1 MIPKSG
7 YRFSEKI
14 MLKKRGPKA
23 TRRHLLQLAG
33 TALVA
38 SAFPQLACALDY
50 PTRPVRIIVGFPPGG
65 PTDIFARLIAQWLSD
80 HLHQPFVVDNRP
92 GAGSTI
98 GLEAVATAPADG
110 YTLALVSTAAAIASR
125 YYPHLKYD
133 FLGDIVPVSGIAIE
147 QMVMVVHPSVPA
159 KTVPEFITYA
169 KANPGKIVMAS
180 VGNGTT
186 VHLAGELFKLMAKV
200 DLLHVPYRGA
210 APAMT
215 DLLAGRAQIMF
226 EGMPTLVGYIRAGKL
241 RALAVTQAQRSP
253 LFPELPTVAEF
264 LPGYESAV
272 WFGIGAPKRTPPEII
287 ERLNAAINAGLDDP
301 TIKQRIADLGCDA
314 LAGSPAEF
322 GKRFVADTAK
332 WGNVMRVAGI
342 KGE

>member
-1 MIPKSG
+1 VFTG
-7 YRFSEKI
+7 VR
-14 MLKKRGPKA
+14 

-33 TALVA
+33 ATLAA
-38 SAFPQLACALDY
+38 TAFPRVAAAPDY

-65 PTDIFARLIAQWLSD
+65 PTDIFARLIAQWLSE

-98 GLEAVATAPADG
+98 GLEAAATASPDG
-110 YTLALVSTAAAIASR
+110 YTLALVSTAAAIASL

-133 FLGDIVPVSGIAIE
+133 FLSDIVPVSGIAIE

-159 KTVPEFITYA
+159 NTVPEFIAYA
-169 KANPGKIVMAS
+169 RQNPGKIVMAS

-210 APAMT
+210 APALT
-215 DLLAGRAQIMF
+215 DLLAGRAQVMF
-226 EGMPTLVGYIRAGKL
+226 EGMPALIGYVRDGKL
-241 RALAVTQAQRSP
+241 RALAVTRPQRSL
-253 LFPELPTVAEF
+253 LFPDLPTVAEF
-264 LPGYESAV
+264 LPGYDSSV
-272 WFGIGAPKRTPPEII
+272 WFGIGVPKRTPPEIV

-301 TIKQRIADLGCDA
+301 TIKKRIADLGCDA
-314 LAGSPAEF
+314 LEGTPADF
-322 GKRFVADTAK
+322 GKRFVADTQK
-332 WGNVMRVAGI
+332 WASVMRTANI

>member
-1 MIPKSG
+1 
-7 YRFSEKI
+7 
-14 MLKKRGPKA
+14 MLDKKGPKA
-23 TRRHLLQLAG
+23 TRRRVLRLAG
-33 TALVA
+33 AALAAATCPRVA
-38 SAFPQLACALDY
+38 AALDY

-65 PTDIFARLIAQWLSD
+65 PTDIFARLIAQWLSEN
-80 HLHQPFVVDNRP
+80 LHQPFVVDNRP

-110 YTLALVSTAAAIASR
+110 YTLALVSTAAAIASL

-133 FLGDIVPVSGIAIE
+133 FLRDIVPVSGIAIE

-159 KTVPEFITYA
+159 NTVSEFIAYA
-169 KANPGKIVMAS
+169 KAHPGKIVMAS

-186 VHLAGELFKLMAKV
+186 VQLAGELFKLMAKV

-210 APAMT
+210 APALT

-226 EGMPTLVGYIRAGKL
+226 EGMPTLVGYVRDSKL

-253 LFPELPTVAEF
+253 LFPDLPTVAEF
-264 LPGYESAV
+264 LPGYESSV
-272 WFGIGAPKRTPPEII
+272 WFGIGAPKQTPPEVI
-287 ERLNAAINAGLDDP
+287 ERLNAAINAALDDP
-301 TIKQRIADLGCDA
+301 TISKRIGDLGGDA
-314 LAGSPAEF
+314 LKGSPADF
-322 GKRFVADTAK
+322 GKRFVADTQK
-332 WGNVMRVAGI
+332 WGNIMRTTGI